1 MMPPVLPADSA
12 WAIGLLLAAYLAG
25 GIALG
30 ALYFRSLWWT
40 ARRFGDGS
48 RAIATIALMVGRFAL
63 LAGVLVAVSLEGAMP
78 LLTTALGIFIAR
90 FLVVRR
96 VRLAASQTENAP

>member
-1 MMPPVLPADSA
+1 MMTLPVLDADSA

-30 ALYFRSLWWT
+30 ALYFRLLWWI
-40 ARRFGDGS
+40 ARRFGNGS
-48 RAIATIALMVGRFAL
+48 HVMATIALMVGRFVL
-63 LAGVLVAVSLEGAMP
+63 LAAVLIAVSREGAMP

-90 FLVVRR
+90 FFVTRQVRNLPESAR
-96 VRLAASQTENAP
+96 